1 MKKEV
6 IFATIFYT
14 LSLLILFVMLFWF
27 LKKNGFHEDEFIIGS
42 SMLLFIAVGLGYIV
56 NCYILTPKFRID
68 ENLLH
73 LVKEI
78 FHELNIPL
86 STIQANSAMLKKK
99 ATDEKT
105 LLRLERIDGATL
117 RLHRLYTELI
127 YNIKKEIE
135 PIEKEHFLLS
145 KLIQER
151 VDAFRDFGRNEFELS
166 LEDIEIFA
174 DKIGFEKIVD
184 NLISNAMKYSDKTQS
199 IKIILQNNTLI
210 IEDKGIG
217 MDETQL
223 VTVFER
229 YYQLDSTA
237 IGEGIGLAIVKSYCD
252 NEKIKVSIYSK
263 KNEGT
268 KVLLNL
274 SKVRL

>member
-6 IFATIFYT
+6 VFATIFYT

-86 STIQANSAMLKKK
+86 STIKANSAMLKKK

-127 YNIKKEIE
+127 YNIKKEIA
-135 PIEKEHFLLS
+135 PIEKERFLLR

-151 VDAFRDFGRNEFELS
+151 VDAFRDFGRNEFELF

-174 DKIGFEKIVD
+174 DKIGFEKVVD

-199 IKIILQNNTLI
+199 IKIMLQNNTLI

-268 KVLLNL
+268 RVLLNL

>member
-1 MKKEV
+1 
-6 IFATIFYT
+6 
-14 LSLLILFVMLFWF
+14 
-27 LKKNGFHEDEFIIGS
+27 
-42 SMLLFIAVGLGYIV
+42 
-56 NCYILTPKFRID
+56 
-68 ENLLH
+68 
-73 LVKEI
+73 
-78 FHELNIPL
+78 
-86 STIQANSAMLKKK
+86 MLKKK

-127 YNIKKEIE
+127 YNIKKEIA
-135 PIEKEHFLLS
+135 PIEKERFLLS

-151 VDAFRDFGRNEFELS
+151 VDAFIDFGRNEFELS
-166 LEDIEIFA
+166 LDDIEIFA
-174 DKIGFEKIVD
+174 DKIGFEKVVD
-184 NLISNAMKYSDKTQS
+184 NLISNAMKYSDKTKS

-223 VTVFER
+223 ITVFER

-268 KVLLNL
+268 KVLLNI

>member
-86 STIQANSAMLKKK
+86 STIKANSAMLKKK
-99 ATDEKT
+99 AIDEKT

-127 YNIKKEIE
+127 YNIKKEIA
-135 PIEKEHFLLS
+135 PIEKERFLLR

-151 VDAFRDFGRNEFELS
+151 VDAFKDFNRNNFELS

-174 DKIGFEKIVD
+174 DKIGFEKVVD

>member
-1 MKKEV
+1 
-6 IFATIFYT
+6 
-14 LSLLILFVMLFWF
+14 MLFWF

-86 STIQANSAMLKKK
+86 STIKANSAMLKKK

-117 RLHRLYTELI
+117 RLHRLYAELI
-127 YNIKKEIE
+127 YNIKKEIA
-135 PIEKEHFLLS
+135 PIEKERFLLR

-151 VDAFRDFGRNEFELS
+151 VDAFKDFGRNEFELS
-166 LEDIEIFA
+166 LDDIEIFA
-174 DKIGFEKIVD
+174 DKIGFEKVVD

-223 VTVFER
+223 ITVFER

-268 KVLLNL
+268 RVLLNL

>member
-27 LKKNGFHEDEFIIGS
+27 LKTNGFHEDEFIIGS

-86 STIQANSAMLKKK
+86 STIKANSAMLKKK

-127 YNIKKEIE
+127 YNIKKEIA
-135 PIEKEHFLLS
+135 PIEKERFLLR

-166 LEDIEIFA
+166 LDDIEIFA
-174 DKIGFEKIVD
+174 DKIGFEKVVD

-268 KVLLNL
+268 RVLLNL

>member
-27 LKKNGFHEDEFIIGS
+27 LKKNGFHENEFIIGS

-86 STIQANSAMLKKK
+86 STIKANSAMLKKK

-127 YNIKKEIE
+127 YNIKKEIA
-135 PIEKEHFLLS
+135 PIEKERFLLR

-166 LEDIEIFA
+166 LDDIEIFA
-174 DKIGFEKIVD
+174 DKIGFEKVVD

-268 KVLLNL
+268 RVILNLHKVLL
-274 SKVRL
+274 

>member
-27 LKKNGFHEDEFIIGS
+27 LRKNGFHEDEFIIGS

-274 SKVRL
+274 SKIRL